1 MLRWLR
7 KSLRSIGI
15 LNRAPAS
22 IGRVLNL
29 NPDDL
34 LMRSNLH
41 TLMEVMGPH
50 SQPNI
55 NALRQLANSIEP
67 LSLNIKQMGYSLAR
81 QLAAALPPSG
91 PTEARMVGMKGSIS
105 TQAAIE
111 SDWAAHWCAEL
122 KIPVVFHRKVWEYCF
137 VMQCLY
143 EADMLQPGRRG
154 LGFGCGEE
162 PTPSYFASKGIDVTA
177 TDLPPEM
184 AAGTGWVDTGQHM
197 SALDKVYHG
206 HLCERDLFD
215 RHVSLEYVD
224 MNAIP
229 ATLRGYD
236 FCWSICALEHLGS
249 IEKGLAFI
257 ENTLETLRPGG
268 VSVHTTE
275 FNIRDDGPT
284 IDNWSSVAFQ
294 RKHMEAISERLRA
307 KGHIVTPFDYALGD
321 KPLDKFVDLPPW
333 PHDLPPDMRAWLGEG
348 LHLKLAFD
356 GVIVTC
362 IGLKVEKGPEP
373 AA

>member
-1 MLRWLR
+1 MLRRLR
-7 KSLRSIGI
+7 ERLRSIKVED
-15 LNRAPAS
+15 RSPAS
-22 IGRVLNL
+22 VGGVSNL
-29 NPDDL
+29 KPDDL
-34 LMRSNLH
+34 ILRSNLD
-41 TLMEVMGPH
+41 TLLEVMGPQ
-50 SQPNI
+50 SQPNL

-67 LSLNIKQMGYSLAR
+67 LTLNIKQMGYSLAR

-91 PTEARMVGMKGSIS
+91 PTAARQVGLKSSIS

-111 SDWAAHWCAEL
+111 SDWAAHWCAEIQ
-122 KIPVVFHRKVWEYCF
+122 IPVVFHRKIWEYCF

-143 EADMLQPGRRG
+143 ESDMLQPGRRG

-162 PTPSYFASKGIDVTA
+162 PTPSYLASKGIDVTA

-184 AAGTGWVDTGQHM
+184 AAGGGWIETRQHM
-197 SALDKVYHG
+197 SALDKVYYP
-206 HLCERDLFD
+206 HLVGRDLFD
-215 RHVSLEYVD
+215 RHVWLDYVD

-229 ATLRGYD
+229 DRLRGYD

-284 IDNWSSVAFQ
+284 IDNWPTVAFQ

-333 PHDLPPDMRAWLGEG
+333 SHNMPADMQAWLGDT
-348 LHLKLAFD
+348 LHLKLAYD
-356 GVIVTC
+356 GIIVTC
-362 IGLKVEKGPEP
+362 IGLKVQKGP
-373 AA
+373 AGAS